1 MKPFDLEKALAG
13 EPVVTREGK
22 KVSEFY
28 QFKTIDSQFDLFGII
43 NGVLHGFD
51 KYGRYMA
58 IEQSEY
64 DLFME
69 EPERWANIYWDDI
82 SLKAY
87 IGDII
92 YSTEE
97 EAKENGK
104 GANYRTTI
112 KLK

>member
-1 MKPFDLEKALAG
+1 MKPFDLQKALAG

-69 EPERWANIYWDDI
+69 EPERWVNVYWSGVYQTEADAKANMSIGSKIYQ
-82 SLKAY
+82 
-87 IGDII
+87 
-92 YSTEE
+92 
-97 EAKENGK
+97 
-104 GANYRTTI
+104 TTI
-112 KLK
+112 KIK